1 MVSFNKADLEFILA
15 QIRLAET
22 GQPSNPQLAFGLRT
36 VDGTNNNLVV
46 GTTTNGS
53 ADVPFPRVTAPVFGA
68 AEPMP
73 ANFFYPG
80 SPAGMTATTYAQGP
94 APVFDSQ
101 PRTISNLISDQ
112 SPSNAA
118 AVEVALTTIGNAD
131 PAANA
136 QIIATAYLP
145 VADALGAANSA
156 LNTWNALQITAGA
169 TPAAIDAAH
178 TAYTT
183 ANNAATALATAFQ
196 TQLNTYGLTLE
207 NGSLQILNVTPD
219 AGLSAPFNT
228 WMTLFGQFFDHGLD
242 LVTKSA
248 TAGKVYIPLLP
259 DDPLYVDGGSSNFMV
274 LTRSVVDANG
284 NGTNTITA
292 FVDQSQT
299 YTSHPSHQVF
309 LREYQV
315 GVDGMIHS
323 TGRML
328 DHISSDGSRHM
339 PTWGDVKANALS
351 LGILLTDADVGNIPL
366 LATDAYGNF
375 IPGANGHVQMVK
387 LVGGIETLVEAGT
400 ALSPVGTDGSV
411 STGHAFLND
420 IANNAAPVISST
432 GDLMMDA
439 DTVAGNA
446 IPIDAMGH
454 RLTYDNE
461 LLDAHYIAGD
471 GRVNEN
477 IGLTAVH
484 EVFHLE
490 HNRLIEQTKQMVL
503 DELAN
508 GDTAFASEWVLAG
521 ANLSDGIQD
530 NEWNGE
536 RLFQTAKFGTETQ
549 YQHLVFEE
557 FARKVAPTIHL
568 FGNLQINLDPAITA
582 EFAHAVYRFG
592 HSMLDENINRYE
604 IGADGTPVMDAN
616 GKPVLNQIGLIDA
629 FLNPLA
635 FAAAGADAAGQIV
648 LGSVNQVGNEIDE
661 FVTGALR
668 NNLLGLPLDLAA
680 LNIARGREAGVAPLN
695 LLRNQIFSQTNDTNL
710 KAYESWDDFGQ
721 FLKHSGSLVNFV
733 AAYGTHDSIT
743 SATTLVDKRAAALDL
758 VQNGT
763 IGSATF
769 SQDAYNF
776 IHSTGAYANDAT
788 HTNALAQHSQW
799 STGSITGLDNVD
811 LWIGGLA
818 EKQNL
823 FGGLLGSTFN
833 FIFETQLEALQ
844 DADRLYYLPR
854 IEGTH
859 WGTEI
864 EGNSFAAMI
873 MGNTGT
879 HHLSA
884 SIFLTPEYVIEA
896 GTINKND
903 PSTWLREPTTAG
915 ADNIMGTADDVL
927 GKLLIDVQ
935 NDGTIRFLGH
945 DNFFGNTMVMGG
957 TEGDDR
963 LIAGQADDDTVW
975 GDGGNDYLDGGNGND
990 FIYGGTGND
999 TVTDSAGDDVIHG
1012 DEGDDTLDG
1021 GLGADIILGGDG
1033 DDFINGGMGL
1043 DALNGGLGNDIMLG
1057 GEDDDEMLG
1066 NEGDDWMEGGDG
1078 GDLMMGDSGAPTG
1091 QIPLFSGND
1100 VLDGGAGGDRMVG
1113 FSGDDIMIGEG
1124 GFEFMLGLLGWDW
1137 ASFNPAT
1144 LGVDADMTLVDL
1156 VAGNPALAADT
1167 IRTRFLS
1174 TEAISGSAHNDIL
1187 RGTNVNIADV
1197 FNELNNPNLIFG
1209 LTDILGQT
1217 NDVLGIA
1224 SYNPLGPVAFS
1235 NGNIMLGGA
1244 GSDFFQGRAG
1254 DDIIDGDA
1262 ALHVSLTSRSAGG
1275 QIMREITNDGQAGDI
1290 DTAFYAGSIDQYSL
1304 NEVGVH
1310 YDPLFVGTGDFGIPI
1325 YLVDGF
1331 DTLGNP
1337 VLAGDEIMDYDFL
1350 QVHIVGTGVWH
1361 ITDNGSPANAALGL
1375 LGVTGFARDG
1385 SDYLRNIERI
1395 EFGVFDDT
1403 HARFL
1408 DLGLMSVAGITF
1420 NAVPVGNL
1428 TIGGDADLI
1437 TAGVQPVVGLPLN
1450 VVNGVIDA
1458 DGLMAG
1464 TVVHYQWEAL
1474 DRIKPQFVEI
1484 AGATGETFTPT
1495 NAFLGQTLRVHMSY
1509 VDGKGYTETVYS
1521 TPTTVVTVAPAGGN
1535 TAPTLLIQGVNTGLP
1550 DTSGRQGLS
1559 MNHFLPLTTTFVDAQ
1574 TPSDQLI
1581 YTVKLASNGQ
1591 VLDGSAE
1598 AYGLNFVTQVIGGVL
1613 TYRVTG
1619 APQAYGDIDIR
1630 VTATDTGPGTP
1641 LTVTDVFR
1649 IRVSQP
1655 VGGGGTPLPTIMVL
1669 INDTTPTEDQLLTAS
1684 FAFTSASNKTATG
1697 ITYSWQELIGGVWTT
1712 QSTGP
1717 TYQPG
1722 DAQVGLN
1729 LRVLANYTDVINS
1742 VVATHVTYS
1751 ASTLAVANIND
1762 ALVGSA
1768 NITGNATQ
1776 NEILT
1781 ADTSGISDADGLGPF
1796 TYQWMS
1802 GTSAIVGATSA
1813 SYTLTN
1819 NEVGSLISVVVS
1831 YVDAHGTHEST
1842 TSAATT
1848 AVINVNDAPLLTGPQ
1863 AVITGAL
1870 EDAAFFVSSAQL
1882 LQGFIDPDGDAMT
1895 VTAPTSPGA
1904 TVVAVGGAN
1913 PGFMIMPPANF
1924 NGPLTL
1930 SYNVMDT
1937 NAASTPATL
1946 AYTVTPVDD
1955 PTTGTLTIDN
1965 TAPGLFSVLTVA
1977 SNLSDVDGAIALV
1990 GYQWQSA
1997 ANDGLGNP
2005 IWTDIPTAS
2014 TAASYT
2020 TTTADANR
2028 LIRVIERYTVGGG
2041 PVETFMSAA
2050 TAAVA
2055 GFITINGTAGN
2066 DVGTLL
2072 RPLAANIGISHHI
2085 FGLAGNDI
2093 LRGGTAAD
2101 LLDGGTGNDTMTGL
2115 AGNDI
2120 YVVDSAADVVVE
2132 AAGPAVVSGVNQTA
2146 AQRAAFNGIDT
2157 VESSALTYTLAAN
2170 VENLTLTGI
2179 ADISGTGNNLDNT
2192 IIGNVGNNTLDGDT
2206 GADHMA
2212 GGLGN
2217 DLYIVDNA
2225 GDVVTEAFNA
2235 GTDTISTNIDGF
2247 SLASFANV
2255 ENLTLTGAAVTG
2267 TGNALDNVMLGNALD
2282 NTLNGGD
2289 GNDTLNGGTGIDTLV
2304 GGNGNDLYIVN
2315 TTTDIIVEAAGA
2327 AAGIDTI
2334 SSSVTYSLNTANTA
2348 NVENLILT
2356 GNNSSGT
2363 GNDLDNTLTGSNGN
2377 NTLDGGLGADT
2388 MSGGL
2393 GNDTYVVDNVGDVV
2407 IEGATAN
2414 VGAGVDTIQ
2423 SSVSITTLADNVE
2436 NLTLTGIGNLN
2447 GTGNAA
2453 TNTITGNAGN
2463 NVLNGGGGADTLVG
2477 GAGNDTY
2484 IVNNAGVTITET
2496 NALGSGTDTVQST
2509 VSVTLST
2516 NVENLTLTGG
2526 TTALTGT
2533 GNGGANVITAN
2544 DAGNVLSGAGGAD
2557 TLIGG
2562 AGNDTL
2568 IGGAGADTITTGA
2581 GNDIIVLAA
2590 TGDTGTTAGNIDI
2603 VTDFVTAAL
2612 NAANH
2617 DIIDLSAIDANIAAG
2632 NPGNQG
2638 FTWIGTGAFTAAGQ
2652 LRYVQIG
2659 ADTFV
2664 QGNVNNNLAADFSIQ
2679 LSGLHVLGGADFV
2692 L

>member
-53 ADVPFPRVTAPVFGA
+53 ADMPFPRVTAPVFGA

-112 SPSNAA
+112 SPGNAA

-248 TAGKVYIPLLP
+248 SAGKVYIPLLP
-259 DDPLYVDGGSSNFMV
+259 DDPLYVEGGSSNFMV

-400 ALSPVGTDGSV
+400 ALSPVGTGGSV

-461 LLDAHYIAGD
+461 LLDAHYVAGD

-695 LLRNQIFSQTNDTNL
+695 LLRNQLFSQTNDTNL
-710 KAYESWDDFGQ
+710 KAYDSWDDFGQ

-733 AAYGTHDSIT
+733 AAYGTHADIT
-743 SATTLVDKRAAALDL
+743 SAATLVDKRAAALDL
-758 VQNGT
+758 VKNGT

-769 SQDAYNF
+769 SQDAYDF
-776 IHSTGAYANDAT
+776 IHSTGAYANDKLNPA
-788 HTNALAQHSQW
+788 AQQSQW
-799 STGSITGLDNVD
+799 STGSITGLDSVD

-873 MGNTGT
+873 MGNTGVN
-879 HHLSA
+879 HLSA
-884 SIFLTPEYVIEA
+884 SIFLTPEYVVEA
-896 GTINKND
+896 KDYYAHDTAGNVLHNLDGSIQFVD
-903 PSTWLREPTTAG
+903 PSQWLRNPET
-915 ADNIMGTADDVL
+915 
-927 GKLLIDVQ
+927 GKLLVDVT
-935 NDGTIRFLGH
+935 NDGTIRFLGD
-945 DNFFGNTMVMGG
+945 DNFFGNTMVLGG
-957 TEGDDR
+957 TAENDR

-975 GDGGNDYLDGGNGND
+975 GDAGNDYIDGGNGND
-990 FIYGGTGND
+990 FLYGGTGDD
-999 TVTDSAGDDVIHG
+999 TITDSAGNDVIHG
-1012 DEGDDTLDG
+1012 DEGNDTIDG
-1021 GLGADIILGGDG
+1021 GMGDDIILGGND
-1033 DDFINGGMGL
+1033 DDFINGGQGI
-1043 DALNGGLGNDIMLG
+1043 DAINGGLGNDIILG
-1057 GEDDDEMLG
+1057 GEDDDELLG
-1066 NEGDDWMEGGDG
+1066 NEGDDWIEGGAG
-1078 GDLMMGDSGAPTG
+1078 GDLLAGDSGAPTG
-1091 QIPLFSGND
+1091 NLPWFTGND
-1100 VLDGGAGGDRMVG
+1100 VLIGGAGGDRMVG
-1113 FSGDDIMIGEG
+1113 YSGDDIMLGEG

-1137 ASFNPAT
+1137 ASFETAT

-1156 VAGNPALAADT
+1156 VAGNPALAADA

-1174 TEAISGSAHNDIL
+1174 TEAISGSSHNDYL
-1187 RGTNVNIADV
+1187 RGTNVNIADT

-1209 LTDILGQT
+1209 LSDILGQT
-1217 NDVLGIA
+1217 SDALGIA
-1224 SYNPLGPVAFS
+1224 SYLPWAPVAFS
-1235 NGNIMLGGA
+1235 NGNIMLGGG

-1262 ALHVSLTSRSAGG
+1262 ALHVSLSSRSAGG
-1275 QIMREITNDGQAGDI
+1275 QIFREITDDSQAGDI
-1290 DTAFYAGSIDQYSL
+1290 DTAFYAGSFDQYSL
-1304 NEVGVH
+1304 NEVGIH
-1310 YDPLFVGTGDFGIPI
+1310 YDPFFIGTDNFGNPL
-1325 YLVDGF
+1325 YLTDGF
-1331 DTLGNP
+1331 DIDGAP
-1337 VLAGDEIMDYDFL
+1337 VFAGDMILNDAAFINAHL
-1350 QVHIVGTGVWH
+1350 LGSGVWH

-1403 HARFL
+1403 HPRYL
-1408 DLGLMSVAGITF
+1408 DLGALSMAGISF
-1420 NAVPVGNL
+1420 NAVPTGSL
-1428 TIGGDADLI
+1428 TITGDNDPVA
-1437 TAGVQPVVGLPLN
+1437 AGVQAVVGLPLGIN
-1450 VVNGVIDA
+1450 NAIIDG
-1458 DGLMAG
+1458 DGIAPG
-1464 TVVHYQWEAL
+1464 SIHYQWEAQ
-1474 DRIKPQFVEI
+1474 DPIKLQFVEI
-1484 AGATGETFTPT
+1484 AGANTATFTPT
-1495 NAFLGQTLRVHMSY
+1495 NTYLGLTLRVHATY

-1521 TPTTVVTVAPAGGN
+1521 TPTTAVTVNLAGIN
-1535 TAPTLLIQGVNTGLP
+1535 TPPTIVFQGANTGLP
-1550 DTSGRQGLS
+1550 DTSGRQGVLL
-1559 MNHFLPLTTTFVDAQ
+1559 NQFLPLLTTFVDAQ
-1574 TPSDQLI
+1574 TASADLI
-1581 YTVKLASNGQ
+1581 FKATIVSTGQ
-1591 VLDGSAE
+1591 VVDGSA
-1598 AYGLNFVTQVIGGVL
+1598 ASFGLNFIQLFDPTTGVL
-1613 TYRVTG
+1613 TGAKLTG
-1619 APQAYGDIDIR
+1619 VPLNFGPIDIR
-1630 VTATDTGPGTP
+1630 VSATDAGN

-1649 IRVSQP
+1649 VNVLQ
-1655 VGGGGTPLPTIMVL
+1655 PLPSSGIAANPLPKIKVL
-1669 INDTTPTEDQLLTAS
+1669 INDTTPTEDQVLTAS
-1684 FAFTSASNKTATG
+1684 FAMIKATDVPPTAV
-1697 ITYSWQELIGGVWTT
+1697 TYTWQELINGTWTT
-1712 QSTGP
+1712 QATSP

-1729 LRVLANYTDVINS
+1729 LRVIANYLDAGIPRT
-1742 VVATHVTYS
+1742 AYS
-1751 ASTLAVANIND
+1751 GNTGAVENIND
-1762 ALVGSA
+1762 ALMGSA
-1768 NITGNATQ
+1768 IIQGNPQQ
-1776 NEILT
+1776 NEGLF
-1781 ADTSGISDADGLGPF
+1781 ADVSTITDDDGIPPGAF
-1796 TYQWMS
+1796 TYQWQS
-1802 GTSAIVGATSA
+1802 NGVDIAGATLNTYA
-1813 SYTLTN
+1813 PTNDDVGTNITL
-1819 NEVGSLISVVVS
+1819 VVS
-1831 YVDAHGTHEST
+1831 YVDAHGTLEST
-1842 TSAATT
+1842 TSAPTDP
-1848 AVINVNDAPLLTGPQ
+1848 ILNVNDAPTIIPI
-1863 AVITGAL
+1863 APVTVN
-1870 EDAAFFVSSAQL
+1870 EDEVASGIAI
-1882 LQGFIDPDGDAMT
+1882 GMDIDGDAIIY
-1895 VTAPTSPGA
+1895 AIAAGGDA
-1904 TVVAVGGAN
+1904 TNGIATIDENTGN
-1913 PGFMIMPPANF
+1913 WTYTPNANF
-1924 NGPLTL
+1924 NGSDSFTVQVSDGLL
-1930 SYNVMDT
+1930 SSTQVVNVT
-1937 NAASTPATL
+1937 I
-1946 AYTVTPVDD
+1946 TPVDD
-1955 PTTGTLTIDN
+1955 PTTGAVIIDN
-1965 TAPGLFSVLTVA
+1965 TAPELLTTLTA
-1977 SNLSDVDGAIALV
+1977 TNTLADVDGVITLV
-1990 GYQWQSA
+1990 SYQWQST
-1997 ANDGLGNP
+1997 ANDGSPNP
-2005 IWTDIPTAS
+2005 VWTNIGAGSTYVTKAS
-2014 TAASYT
+2014 
-2020 TTTADANR
+2020 DGNR
-2028 LIRVIERYTVGGG
+2028 LIRVVENYTVNGGS
-2041 PVETFMSAA
+2041 VETFASAP
-2050 TAAVA
+2050 TMAVQNFVTLTGDA
-2055 GFITINGTAGN
+2055 GIN
-2066 DVGTLL
+2066 TLSA
-2072 RPLAANIGISHHI
+2072 LAPNLALSHHI
-2085 FGLAGNDI
+2085 FGLGSNDF
-2093 LRGGTAAD
+2093 LNGGTAND
-2101 LLDGGTGNDTMTGL
+2101 LLDGGAGSDTMNGGAGNDTYIVDVATDIVTETLTGA
-2115 AGNDI
+2115 AGGTDT
-2120 YVVDSAADVVVE
+2120 VFSSAA
-2132 AAGPAVVSGVNQTA
+2132 T
-2146 AQRAAFNGIDT
+2146 FTLGI
-2157 VESSALTYTLAAN
+2157 N
-2170 VENLTLTGI
+2170 VENLTLTGLLGTENLN
-2179 ADISGTGNNLDNT
+2179 GTGNTLANT
-2192 IIGNVGNNTLDGDT
+2192 LIGNDGNNTLNGGT
-2206 GADHMA
+2206 GADHMT
-2212 GGLGN
+2212 GGKG
-2217 DLYIVDNA
+2217 DDIYIVDNA
-2225 GDVVTEAFNA
+2225 GDVVTEAINE
-2235 GTDTISTNIDGF
+2235 GLDTISTGLNNF
-2247 SLASFANV
+2247 SLNTVQLANI
-2255 ENLTLTGAAVTG
+2255 ENLTLTGTAITG
-2267 TGNALDNVMLGNALD
+2267 TGNALDNFIQGNGSANSLF
-2282 NTLNGGD
+2282 GGD
-2289 GNDTLNGGTGIDTLV
+2289 GNDSLNGGNGIDTLT
-2304 GGNGNDLYIVN
+2304 GGNGNDTYFVD
-2315 TTTDIIVEAAGA
+2315 TTTDIIVEAAGS
-2327 AAGIDTI
+2327 GSGTDTV
-2334 SSSVTYSLNTANTA
+2334 SSSVTYSLNAVA

-2356 GNNSSGT
+2356 GNNINGT
-2363 GNDLDNTLTGSNGN
+2363 GNALDNTLTGSAGN
-2377 NTLDGGLGADT
+2377 NTLDGGLGADN
-2388 MSGGL
+2388 MAGGL
-2393 GNDTYVVDNVGDVV
+2393 GNDTYVVDNAGDVV
-2407 IEGATAN
+2407 IEGATPN

-2423 SSVSITTLADNVE
+2423 SSISINALAANVE
-2436 NLTLTGIGNLN
+2436 NLTLTGTAVT
-2447 GTGNAA
+2447 GTGNAGN
-2453 TNTITGNAGN
+2453 NTITGNAGN
-2463 NVLNGGGGADTLVG
+2463 NVLNGAGGTDTLVG

-2484 IVNNAGVTITET
+2484 IVNNTGVTIIEAAT
-2496 NALGSGTDTVQST
+2496 AGSGTDTVQST
-2509 VSVTLST
+2509 VSITLAT
-2516 NVENLTLTGG
+2516 NVENLTLTGSN
-2526 TTALTGT
+2526 AITGT
-2533 GNGGANVITAN
+2533 GNAGANVITAN
-2544 DAGNVLSGAGGAD
+2544 DAGNVLSGAAGND
-2557 TLIGG
+2557 TLVGG

-2568 IGGAGADTITTGA
+2568 NGGANTDTITAGA
-2581 GNDIIVLAA
+2581 GNDIIVLTSTA
-2590 TGDTGTTAGNIDI
+2590 DTGTTAGNIDI
-2603 VTDFVTAAL
+2603 ITDFSEFAAL
-2612 NAANH
+2612 NAANR
-2617 DIIDLSAIDANIAAG
+2617 DIINLSAIDANTG
-2632 NPGNQG
+2632 VGGNQ
-2638 FTWIGTGAFTAAGQ
+2638 AFTFIGASAFSATGQ
-2652 LRYVQIG
+2652 LRYVQIAG
-2659 ADTFV
+2659 NTFIE
-2664 QGNVNNNLAADFSIQ
+2664 GNVGGANGNAVDFIIQ
-2679 LSGLHVLGGADFV
+2679 LSGLHTLGGADFV